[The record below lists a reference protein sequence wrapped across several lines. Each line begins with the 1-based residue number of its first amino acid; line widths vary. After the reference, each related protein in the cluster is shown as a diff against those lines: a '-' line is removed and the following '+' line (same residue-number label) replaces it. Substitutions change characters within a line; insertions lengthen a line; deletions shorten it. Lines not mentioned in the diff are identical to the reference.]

1 MINQTVTLH
10 GDVYVKL
17 CEPVNA
23 GCLVWHK
30 ANDENLIAKG
40 RSYGSKMI
48 TSCRESG
55 VTTIRKEYRVD
66 EMPRGKHRALSIE
79 R

>member
-23 GCLVWHK
+23 GCLVLHK

-40 RSYGSKMI
+40 RSYG
-48 TSCRESG
+48 REM
-55 VTTIRKEYRVD
+55 VPDLRV
-66 EMPRGKHRALSIE
+66 
-79 R
+79 